1 MKLYD
6 YERLQEALTD
16 VLRGQELRD
25 ALDAISELEPTA
37 VVRDCNGCMGAS
49 FADCCT
55 CEKVKLNEVAV

>member
-6 YERLQEALTD
+6 EDRLQEALTE

-49 FADCCT
+49 FVDCEM
-55 CEKVKLNEVAV
+55 CEKVKFNEVAK